1 MSLSVTSTNQ
11 TTPATTTGGPTSTG
25 HGNAAAFA
33 SSLTTAVAS
42 VQQQV
47 TQAQAQWQQQATP
60 FNVSGLGNTVSGLTT
75 LLAQFSQALQ
85 QLPGG
90 RASAG
95 APAAETKRVSP
106 QAAVATNTGAVAAGA
121 VANSGPATPSQPAAS
136 QPAASQASNTELWVR
151 AALNQ
156 AVAQSKANGYNPE
169 TSHAVNTLRGYF
181 SDDAQARGNAI
192 RSISPTLL
200 GAGGAYETN
209 DSGVHAIAGGAPQG
223 LDTSTPTF
231 KTTWNKNWNRPSLH
245 DMVNSTLG
253 WSGAANAVNFADPA
267 NRDAGLNRKLSDAE
281 IRTFQAGGV
290 PADLQALIDQYRGRT
305 TAAPG

>member
-11 TTPATTTGGPTSTG
+11 ITPATALGGPTAAG
-25 HGNAAAFA
+25 HGNVAAFA

-60 FNVSGLGNTVSGLTT
+60 FDVSDLGNAVSGLTA

-90 RASAG
+90 GAPAG
-95 APAAETKRVSP
+95 APAAETKRVLP
-106 QAAVATNTGAVAAGA
+106 QAAVATNTGAVAGA
-121 VANSGPATPSQPAAS
+121 VANSGPATPSQPSAS
-136 QPAASQASNTELWVR
+136 QPAASQTSNTELWVR

-209 DSGVHAIAGGAPQG
+209 DAGVHAIAGGAPQG
-223 LDTSTPTF
+223 LDTSMPTF
-231 KTTWNKNWNRPSLH
+231 KTTWDQNWNRPSLY
-245 DMVNSTLG
+245 DMVNSTMG
-253 WSGAANAVNFADPA
+253 WSGAASAVNFADPA
-267 NRDAGLNRKLSDAE
+267 NRDAVLNRKLSDAE
-281 IRTFQAGGV
+281 VHAFQAGAM
-290 PADLQALIDQYRGRT
+290 PADLQALIDQYRSRT